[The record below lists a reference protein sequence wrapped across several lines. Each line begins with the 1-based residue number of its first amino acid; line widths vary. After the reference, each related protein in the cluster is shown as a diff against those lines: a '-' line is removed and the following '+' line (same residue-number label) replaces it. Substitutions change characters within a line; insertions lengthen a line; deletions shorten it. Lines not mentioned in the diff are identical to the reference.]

1 MVQCLVSVTSCEGW
15 EVSTIEGVGSR
26 HAGYHPLQKTLAKHN
41 GTQCGYCS
49 PEIEQSF
56 GSNICRCTGY
66 RPILEAFKTFA
77 SDAPEPHDLLD
88 IEDLNICKKNGKIC
102 LTSTCSESDWCLVE
116 ADDIPQNKEI
126 ELKDG
131 RSWFRVLSV
140 KEIFEVLG
148 KNGDDSYMFVAGNTA
163 KGAYPIS
170 EYPRVLI
177 DISSVN
183 ELKGYHLDQ
192 NLVIGAALT
201 LTETMDI
208 FEHLSVTEADFWYLE
223 KLRQHLLKVAHIPVR
238 NIGTI
243 GGNLMTKHQHFNF
256 QSDVFLLL
264 ETVVDSSGSR
274 KIFTPEAFLKLNM
287 KGKIIFNILLPPLGQ
302 DYKFVSFK
310 IMPRAQNAHA
320 IVNAG
325 YLYKLCSLQ
334 TTVLEARIV
343 YGGLSAHFVHAENT
357 EKFLIRKKLFTNE
370 TLQAAL
376 KVLEQELVV
385 TENLPEPSG
394 LLSLCPGSLVGA
406 RYGSGGVTLSSTRP
420 VSNARQIFTTNPT
433 LYPINQPVPKA
444 EALIQCAGEASY
456 TEDLPRLPCEV
467 YGAFVLATAPLGD
480 IHSIDASDALQQPGV
495 IDFYSAKDI
504 PGVNSFIPRIDGYS
518 FADEEVFCEGPV
530 RYNGQ
535 VIGVIVAET
544 RRIAENAAKRV
555 LVKYSN
561 IKKPVIDIKKAK
573 KDANRTKMAGEKSG
587 GSKGTEIYKI
597 VKGDETIYQQTHFC
611 METLMCV
618 TKPTEEGL
626 EAYCATQWLDNT
638 QAAISRVL
646 KMPENNGVCA
656 GDSQA
661 ESTLPHHPTARHSL
675 ALDPLEVR
683 LRNLD
688 PAYTELREM
697 VERVKNDAQYAD
709 RRAAVDKYNA
719 QNRWKKRGLRFSLL
733 RWTPFGSQNI
743 DVNLSVYHD
752 DGTVAITHGAVEMG
766 QGLNTKAIQIAAHV
780 LNIPMEKIEIKGSNT
795 INTPNGP
802 STGGSLTSNNV
813 GLGVVRACEQLLSR
827 MAPIRASMVD
837 ATWEEQVQAAY
848 NANVD
853 LQAHGFVSLADKQK
867 SDVFGVTL
875 AEVEVDVLTGEWELV
890 RVDLL
895 EDAGLSVEGAFIM
908 GLGYWTCEQLVF
920 DPETGEMLTDRTWN
934 YHVPQARDIPQDF
947 RVYFRN
953 KSYSEPQ
960 YFGAKA
966 IGEPP
971 TCMSVAVPFAMREAI
986 VAARLD
992 AGLPANSGFRVVGRE
1007 VSSDVTLLDYLRVGS
1022 ELRGSKYMCREGGC
1036 GACVVA
1042 AARAGDALVAV
1053 NSCLVSVTSCEGWE
1067 VSTIEGVGSR
1077 HAGYHPLQ
1085 KTLAK
1090 HNGTQCGYCSPG
1102 WVMTMYSLLQG
1113 KKKLTMLEIEQS
1125 LAGNICRCTGY
1136 RPILDAFKT
1145 FASDAPKPNSLQ
1157 DIEDLNIC
1165 KKNGKACHKVK
1176 SGSDWCIVEEQ
1187 DIKAPQNLEIEL
1199 KDGKSWFK
1207 VNIIND
1213 LFKVLQGKGDDS
1225 YMLVAGNT
1233 AKGVY
1238 PIDEYPRILID
1249 ISSVDELKGYK
1260 IDQNLILGAGS
1271 TLTETIDIF
1280 ESVASSEDYFWYLEN
1295 LREHLFLVA
1304 HPSVRNLGSIA
1315 GNLMTKHQ
1323 HNDFQSDIFVLFET
1337 VGAFLTIQTIVTL
1350 FLVDH
1355 SGNRTTVTPEEFLK
1369 IDMRSKIILNILLP
1383 PLGRDYKFVSF
1394 KIMHRAQNSRAIV
1407 NVGFLYKLSDSN
1419 NVIEARIVYG
1429 GLSAKFVHAEKTETF
1444 LVGKKLFTNKNLQA
1458 AIKVM
1463 EQELVVEANPPEP
1476 SGLLSLCPKSI
1487 VTPRL
1492 ASGGITLSKTR
1503 PVSKAHQQY
1512 TTYPALYPLNKPTEK
1527 VEALLFCNAQV
1538 KYNGQVVGII
1548 AAETRHLAE
1557 IAAKLVHVK
1566 YKNVRKPV
1574 IDIKEA
1580 KKDPNRTKIAK
1591 EINGGSKGKDLFK
1604 IIKGQQTIYSQYH
1617 LCMETLVCVTKPTEE
1632 GMEVHS
1638 ATQYMDGVQ
1647 VMISRALKIPQH
1659 KIDVYTRRVGGSY
1672 GEKISRGIQVA
1683 VACALVTQKLDRPCR
1698 ILLPLTTHMK
1708 AVGKRLP
1715 CCTDY
1720 EAAVDIS
1727 GKVQYCIEKQYM
1739 DNGYVVDEPLF
1750 LATLDVYNN
1759 CYDKLRWSYRV
1770 YSVTTDT
1777 ASNTWC
1783 RSPGSLEAI
1792 AAVEFIMERIA
1803 YELSL
1808 DPLEVR
1814 LRNLDLLYSS
1824 ELREMV
1830 QRVKNEAQYADRRVS
1845 VDKYN
1850 QENRWKKR
1858 GLRFCLL
1865 RWQPFS
1871 PIYLDVTMS
1880 VYNDDGTVAITH
1892 GGIEMGQGIN
1902 TKAVQIAAFYLG
1914 IPAEKIQIKGN
1925 NTVIAPNGLI
1935 SGGSITSTNIGVGIR
1950 RCCEQLL
1957 LRLAP
1962 FKAALL
1968 NASWET
1974 IVKAAYTA
1982 GIDLQTHGFVSYL
1995 DLQKADVFGVTL
2007 AEVEVDVL
2015 TGEWEVLRVDIL
2027 EDAGLSTSP
2036 DIDVGQVSKA
2046 F

>member
-638 QAAISRVL
+638 QAAISR
-646 KMPENNGVCA
+646 
-656 GDSQA
+656 
-661 ESTLPHHPTARHSL
+661 L

-1476 SGLLSLCPKSI
+1476 S
-1487 VTPRL
+1487 
-1492 ASGGITLSKTR
+1492 
-1503 PVSKAHQQY
+1503 
-1512 TTYPALYPLNKPTEK
+1512 
-1527 VEALLFCNAQV
+1527 VE
-1538 KYNGQVVGII
+1538 
-1548 AAETRHLAE
+1548 
-1557 IAAKLVHVK
+1557 
-1566 YKNVRKPV
+1566 
-1574 IDIKEA
+1574 
-1580 KKDPNRTKIAK
+1580 
-1591 EINGGSKGKDLFK
+1591 
-1604 IIKGQQTIYSQYH
+1604 
-1617 LCMETLVCVTKPTEE
+1617 
-1632 GMEVHS
+1632 
-1638 ATQYMDGVQ
+1638 
-1647 VMISRALKIPQH
+1647 
-1659 KIDVYTRRVGGSY
+1659 IDVYTRRVGGSY

>member
-1 MVQCLVSVTSCEGW
+1 ME
-15 EVSTIEGVGSR
+15 
-26 HAGYHPLQKTLAKHN
+26 
-41 GTQCGYCS
+41 
-49 PEIEQSF
+49 
-56 GSNICRCTGY
+56 
-66 RPILEAFKTFA
+66 
-77 SDAPEPHDLLD
+77 
-88 IEDLNICKKNGKIC
+88 
-102 LTSTCSESDWCLVE
+102 
-116 ADDIPQNKEI
+116 
-126 ELKDG
+126 
-131 RSWFRVLSV
+131 RV
-140 KEIFEVLG
+140 
-148 KNGDDSYMFVAGNTA
+148 
-163 KGAYPIS
+163 AY
-170 EYPRVLI
+170 E
-177 DISSVN
+177 
-183 ELKGYHLDQ
+183 
-192 NLVIGAALT
+192 
-201 LTETMDI
+201 
-208 FEHLSVTEADFWYLE
+208 
-223 KLRQHLLKVAHIPVR
+223 
-238 NIGTI
+238 
-243 GGNLMTKHQHFNF
+243 
-256 QSDVFLLL
+256 
-264 ETVVDSSGSR
+264 
-274 KIFTPEAFLKLNM
+274 
-287 KGKIIFNILLPPLGQ
+287 
-302 DYKFVSFK
+302 
-310 IMPRAQNAHA
+310 
-320 IVNAG
+320 
-325 YLYKLCSLQ
+325 
-334 TTVLEARIV
+334 
-343 YGGLSAHFVHAENT
+343 
-357 EKFLIRKKLFTNE
+357 
-370 TLQAAL
+370 
-376 KVLEQELVV
+376 
-385 TENLPEPSG
+385 
-394 LLSLCPGSLVGA
+394 
-406 RYGSGGVTLSSTRP
+406 
-420 VSNARQIFTTNPT
+420 
-433 LYPINQPVPKA
+433 
-444 EALIQCAGEASY
+444 
-456 TEDLPRLPCEV
+456 
-467 YGAFVLATAPLGD
+467 
-480 IHSIDASDALQQPGV
+480 
-495 IDFYSAKDI
+495 
-504 PGVNSFIPRIDGYS
+504 
-518 FADEEVFCEGPV
+518 
-530 RYNGQ
+530 
-535 VIGVIVAET
+535 
-544 RRIAENAAKRV
+544 
-555 LVKYSN
+555 
-561 IKKPVIDIKKAK
+561 
-573 KDANRTKMAGEKSG
+573 
-587 GSKGTEIYKI
+587 
-597 VKGDETIYQQTHFC
+597 
-611 METLMCV
+611 
-618 TKPTEEGL
+618 
-626 EAYCATQWLDNT
+626 
-638 QAAISRVL
+638 
-646 KMPENNGVCA
+646 
-656 GDSQA
+656 
-661 ESTLPHHPTARHSL
+661 L

-1337 VGAFLTIQTIVTL
+1337 VGAFLTIL
-1350 FLVDH
+1350 DH

-1527 VEALLFCNAQV
+1527 VEALCAGEAPYTEDLPSFHREVFAKDIPGDNSFTPVGGFAFLADEELFCNAQV

-2036 DIDVGQVSKA
+2036 DIDVGQHLVYNPESGELLTDRTWTYHVPQARDIPQDFRVYFRNNSYSDPRVLGAKA
-2046 F
+2046 IGEPPLCMSVAVPFAMREAIVAARLDAGLPADQWFQIVTTNWVINPVLKQI

>member
-1476 SGLLSLCPKSI
+1476 S
-1487 VTPRL
+1487 
-1492 ASGGITLSKTR
+1492 
-1503 PVSKAHQQY
+1503 
-1512 TTYPALYPLNKPTEK
+1512 
-1527 VEALLFCNAQV
+1527 VE
-1538 KYNGQVVGII
+1538 
-1548 AAETRHLAE
+1548 
-1557 IAAKLVHVK
+1557 
-1566 YKNVRKPV
+1566 
-1574 IDIKEA
+1574 
-1580 KKDPNRTKIAK
+1580 
-1591 EINGGSKGKDLFK
+1591 
-1604 IIKGQQTIYSQYH
+1604 
-1617 LCMETLVCVTKPTEE
+1617 
-1632 GMEVHS
+1632 
-1638 ATQYMDGVQ
+1638 
-1647 VMISRALKIPQH
+1647 
-1659 KIDVYTRRVGGSY
+1659 IDVYTRRVGGSY

>member
-1 MVQCLVSVTSCEGW
+1 MDRVNFRVNGKPCSVGREVSSDVTLLDYLRVGSELRGSKYMCREGGCGACVVAAARAGDAPVAVNSCLVSVTSCEGW

-49 PEIEQSF
+49 PGWVMAMYSLLQSKKKLTMLEIEQSF

-264 ETVVDSSGSR
+264 ETVGACLTILDSSGSR

-385 TENLPEPSG
+385 TENLPEPSVKYRKNLALNLFYKG

-646 KMPENNGVCA
+646 KMPENKIDVHVRRLGGAYGLKLTRINQVAAACALVTHKLNRPCRIILPLATQSKSVGKRLPCSTEYEVAIDTKGVVQYCNEDMYMDNGYIV
-656 GDSQA
+656 GDNATGGSLTMYNNCYDKARWNFKAYNVTTDTASNTHCRAPGTLEAITAA
-661 ESTLPHHPTARHSL
+661 EFIMERVAYEL

-802 STGGSLTSNNV
+802 PTGGSLTSNNV

-867 SDVFGVTL
+867 TDVFGVTL

-895 EDAGLSVEGAFIM
+895 EDAGLSVSPQIDVGQVEGAFIM

-920 DPETGEMLTDRTWN
+920 DPETGELLTDRTWN

-960 YFGAKA
+960 YFGAKV

-992 AGLPANSGFRVVGRE
+992 AGLPANQWFQIDGPYTRE
-1007 VSSDVTLLDYLRVGS
+1007 
-1022 ELRGSKYMCREGGC
+1022 
-1036 GACVVA
+1036 
-1042 AARAGDALVAV
+1042 AV
-1053 NSCLVSVTSCEGWE
+1053 QLHT
-1067 VSTIEGVGSR
+1067 
-1077 HAGYHPLQ
+1077 
-1085 KTLAK
+1085 
-1090 HNGTQCGYCSPG
+1090 
-1102 WVMTMYSLLQG
+1102 
-1113 KKKLTMLEIEQS
+1113 
-1125 LAGNICRCTGY
+1125 
-1136 RPILDAFKT
+1136 
-1145 FASDAPKPNSLQ
+1145 
-1157 DIEDLNIC
+1157 
-1165 KKNGKACHKVK
+1165 
-1176 SGSDWCIVEEQ
+1176 
-1187 DIKAPQNLEIEL
+1187 
-1199 KDGKSWFK
+1199 
-1207 VNIIND
+1207 
-1213 LFKVLQGKGDDS
+1213 
-1225 YMLVAGNT
+1225 
-1233 AKGVY
+1233 
-1238 PIDEYPRILID
+1238 
-1249 ISSVDELKGYK
+1249 
-1260 IDQNLILGAGS
+1260 
-1271 TLTETIDIF
+1271 
-1280 ESVASSEDYFWYLEN
+1280 
-1295 LREHLFLVA
+1295 
-1304 HPSVRNLGSIA
+1304 
-1315 GNLMTKHQ
+1315 
-1323 HNDFQSDIFVLFET
+1323 
-1337 VGAFLTIQTIVTL
+1337 
-1350 FLVDH
+1350 
-1355 SGNRTTVTPEEFLK
+1355 
-1369 IDMRSKIILNILLP
+1369 
-1383 PLGRDYKFVSF
+1383 
-1394 KIMHRAQNSRAIV
+1394 
-1407 NVGFLYKLSDSN
+1407 
-1419 NVIEARIVYG
+1419 
-1429 GLSAKFVHAEKTETF
+1429 
-1444 LVGKKLFTNKNLQA
+1444 
-1458 AIKVM
+1458 
-1463 EQELVVEANPPEP
+1463 
-1476 SGLLSLCPKSI
+1476 
-1487 VTPRL
+1487 
-1492 ASGGITLSKTR
+1492 
-1503 PVSKAHQQY
+1503 
-1512 TTYPALYPLNKPTEK
+1512 
-1527 VEALLFCNAQV
+1527 
-1538 KYNGQVVGII
+1538 
-1548 AAETRHLAE
+1548 
-1557 IAAKLVHVK
+1557 
-1566 YKNVRKPV
+1566 
-1574 IDIKEA
+1574 
-1580 KKDPNRTKIAK
+1580 
-1591 EINGGSKGKDLFK
+1591 
-1604 IIKGQQTIYSQYH
+1604 
-1617 LCMETLVCVTKPTEE
+1617 
-1632 GMEVHS
+1632 
-1638 ATQYMDGVQ
+1638 ATQY
-1647 VMISRALKIPQH
+1647 
-1659 KIDVYTRRVGGSY
+1659 
-1672 GEKISRGIQVA
+1672 
-1683 VACALVTQKLDRPCR
+1683 
-1698 ILLPLTTHMK
+1698 
-1708 AVGKRLP
+1708 
-1715 CCTDY
+1715 
-1720 EAAVDIS
+1720 
-1727 GKVQYCIEKQYM
+1727 
-1739 DNGYVVDEPLF
+1739 
-1750 LATLDVYNN
+1750 
-1759 CYDKLRWSYRV
+1759 
-1770 YSVTTDT
+1770 
-1777 ASNTWC
+1777 
-1783 RSPGSLEAI
+1783 
-1792 AAVEFIMERIA
+1792 
-1803 YELSL
+1803 
-1808 DPLEVR
+1808 
-1814 LRNLDLLYSS
+1814 
-1824 ELREMV
+1824 
-1830 QRVKNEAQYADRRVS
+1830 
-1845 VDKYN
+1845 
-1850 QENRWKKR
+1850 
-1858 GLRFCLL
+1858 
-1865 RWQPFS
+1865 
-1871 PIYLDVTMS
+1871 
-1880 VYNDDGTVAITH
+1880 NDF
-1892 GGIEMGQGIN
+1892 MFN
-1902 TKAVQIAAFYLG
+1902 
-1914 IPAEKIQIKGN
+1914 
-1925 NTVIAPNGLI
+1925 
-1935 SGGSITSTNIGVGIR
+1935 
-1950 RCCEQLL
+1950 
-1957 LRLAP
+1957 
-1962 FKAALL
+1962 
-1968 NASWET
+1968 
-1974 IVKAAYTA
+1974 
-1982 GIDLQTHGFVSYL
+1982 
-1995 DLQKADVFGVTL
+1995 
-2007 AEVEVDVL
+2007 
-2015 TGEWEVLRVDIL
+2015 
-2027 EDAGLSTSP
+2027 
-2036 DIDVGQVSKA
+2036 
-2046 F
+2046 

>member
-1 MVQCLVSVTSCEGW
+1 MDRVT
-15 EVSTIEGVGSR
+15 
-26 HAGYHPLQKTLAKHN
+26 
-41 GTQCGYCS
+41 
-49 PEIEQSF
+49 
-56 GSNICRCTGY
+56 
-66 RPILEAFKTFA
+66 
-77 SDAPEPHDLLD
+77 
-88 IEDLNICKKNGKIC
+88 
-102 LTSTCSESDWCLVE
+102 
-116 ADDIPQNKEI
+116 
-126 ELKDG
+126 
-131 RSWFRVLSV
+131 
-140 KEIFEVLG
+140 
-148 KNGDDSYMFVAGNTA
+148 
-163 KGAYPIS
+163 
-170 EYPRVLI
+170 
-177 DISSVN
+177 
-183 ELKGYHLDQ
+183 
-192 NLVIGAALT
+192 
-201 LTETMDI
+201 
-208 FEHLSVTEADFWYLE
+208 
-223 KLRQHLLKVAHIPVR
+223 
-238 NIGTI
+238 
-243 GGNLMTKHQHFNF
+243 
-256 QSDVFLLL
+256 FLL
-264 ETVVDSSGSR
+264 
-274 KIFTPEAFLKLNM
+274 
-287 KGKIIFNILLPPLGQ
+287 
-302 DYKFVSFK
+302 
-310 IMPRAQNAHA
+310 
-320 IVNAG
+320 
-325 YLYKLCSLQ
+325 
-334 TTVLEARIV
+334 
-343 YGGLSAHFVHAENT
+343 
-357 EKFLIRKKLFTNE
+357 
-370 TLQAAL
+370 
-376 KVLEQELVV
+376 
-385 TENLPEPSG
+385 
-394 LLSLCPGSLVGA
+394 
-406 RYGSGGVTLSSTRP
+406 
-420 VSNARQIFTTNPT
+420 
-433 LYPINQPVPKA
+433 
-444 EALIQCAGEASY
+444 
-456 TEDLPRLPCEV
+456 
-467 YGAFVLATAPLGD
+467 
-480 IHSIDASDALQQPGV
+480 
-495 IDFYSAKDI
+495 
-504 PGVNSFIPRIDGYS
+504 
-518 FADEEVFCEGPV
+518 
-530 RYNGQ
+530 NG
-535 VIGVIVAET
+535 
-544 RRIAENAAKRV
+544 
-555 LVKYSN
+555 
-561 IKKPVIDIKKAK
+561 
-573 KDANRTKMAGEKSG
+573 
-587 GSKGTEIYKI
+587 
-597 VKGDETIYQQTHFC
+597 
-611 METLMCV
+611 
-618 TKPTEEGL
+618 
-626 EAYCATQWLDNT
+626 
-638 QAAISRVL
+638 
-646 KMPENNGVCA
+646 
-656 GDSQA
+656 
-661 ESTLPHHPTARHSL
+661 
-675 ALDPLEVR
+675 
-683 LRNLD
+683 
-688 PAYTELREM
+688 
-697 VERVKNDAQYAD
+697 
-709 RRAAVDKYNA
+709 
-719 QNRWKKRGLRFSLL
+719 
-733 RWTPFGSQNI
+733 
-743 DVNLSVYHD
+743 
-752 DGTVAITHGAVEMG
+752 
-766 QGLNTKAIQIAAHV
+766 
-780 LNIPMEKIEIKGSNT
+780 
-795 INTPNGP
+795 
-802 STGGSLTSNNV
+802 
-813 GLGVVRACEQLLSR
+813 
-827 MAPIRASMVD
+827 
-837 ATWEEQVQAAY
+837 
-848 NANVD
+848 
-853 LQAHGFVSLADKQK
+853 
-867 SDVFGVTL
+867 
-875 AEVEVDVLTGEWELV
+875 
-890 RVDLL
+890 
-895 EDAGLSVEGAFIM
+895 
-908 GLGYWTCEQLVF
+908 
-920 DPETGEMLTDRTWN
+920 
-934 YHVPQARDIPQDF
+934 
-947 RVYFRN
+947 
-953 KSYSEPQ
+953 EPQ
-960 YFGAKA
+960 
-966 IGEPP
+966 
-971 TCMSVAVPFAMREAI
+971 S
-986 VAARLD
+986 
-992 AGLPANSGFRVVGRE
+992 VGRE

-1337 VGAFLTIQTIVTL
+1337 VGAFLTIL
-1350 FLVDH
+1350 DH

-1476 SGLLSLCPKSI
+1476 SVEYRKNLAINLFYKGLLSLCPKSI

-1527 VEALLFCNAQV
+1527 VEALIQCAGEAPYTEDLPSFHREVFGAFVLTTVPLGDIVDIDASDALKKPGVIAFYSAKDIPGDNSFTPVGGFAFLADEELFCNAQV

-2036 DIDVGQVSKA
+2036 DIDVGQVEGAFIMGLGYWTCEHLVYNPESGELLTDRTWTYHVPQARDIPQDFRVYFRNNSYSDPRVLGAKA
-2046 F
+2046 IGEPPLCMSVAVPFAMREAIVAARLDAGLPADQWFQIDGPYTREAIQLATATKYSEFKFS

>member
-1102 WVMTMYSLLQG
+1102 LLQG

-1304 HPSVRNLGSIA
+1304 HPSVRN
-1315 GNLMTKHQ
+1315 
-1323 HNDFQSDIFVLFET
+1323 
-1337 VGAFLTIQTIVTL
+1337 
-1350 FLVDH
+1350 
-1355 SGNRTTVTPEEFLK
+1355 
-1369 IDMRSKIILNILLP
+1369 
-1383 PLGRDYKFVSF
+1383 
-1394 KIMHRAQNSRAIV
+1394 IMHRAQNSRAIV

-1458 AIKVM
+1458 AIK
-1463 EQELVVEANPPEP
+1463 
-1476 SGLLSLCPKSI
+1476 GLLSLCPKSI

-1527 VEALLFCNAQV
+1527 VEALVSIHHEIEKEIGGFAFLADEELFCNAQV

-1925 NTVIAPNGLI
+1925 NT
-1935 SGGSITSTNIGVGIR
+1935 
-1950 RCCEQLL
+1950 
-1957 LRLAP
+1957 
-1962 FKAALL
+1962 
-1968 NASWET
+1968 
-1974 IVKAAYTA
+1974 
-1982 GIDLQTHGFVSYL
+1982 
-1995 DLQKADVFGVTL
+1995 KADVFGVTL

-2036 DIDVGQVSKA
+2036 DIDVGQ
-2046 F
+2046 